1 MKKWR
6 LLPLLAGRGVV
17 QNGNVYY
24 PYLVSCVFSVFTYF
38 VFASILENDLI
49 KTLPHSAYAWLM
61 LSIGKALL
69 GIILLAFLFYANSF
83 LVKRRKKEMGL
94 YSLLGLEKK
103 HIGIMLF
110 FEMLMIYGVSVC
122 GGLLFGTVLAK
133 FLFLLLLRLS
143 SLPVDVEFT
152 FAWKAV
158 RETLLFF
165 AAVFFVNFI
174 YSLLGLQKA
183 RPAELLSGSRS
194 GEKEPRFLKLWTA
207 AGMLVLALGYTV
219 AIRAKQ
225 DGMIFINFFLAV
237 FLVIVGTYLL
247 FTSGSIAFLKLM
259 KKKKKIY
266 YQPQNFITIS
276 GMYYRMKK
284 SAAGLS
290 NICIFSTMVIITLTC
305 TVALYAGL
313 DGIARYD
320 NPYDVKISYD
330 GEGISAYEV
339 EKKAKELAAQ
349 YGMEIE
355 RMDSYG
361 IRTYRCGKEGGSFV
375 PEYEYTDKR
384 YKNNHDVLLMTLC
397 DYESLSGRNISL
409 DENQVL
415 MYGTGVDY
423 GYDTVEFMGIK
434 AEVKE
439 EIKELFFMPKAGKN
453 TFTDRFII
461 VVKDEKTVEAYTRAW
476 AKLSGETDVQ
486 EFLSMPHHNTGVL
499 VKGKDSEKA
508 GFVEAVSGWCSTR
521 TGYFMYC
528 GNMLEGREILRSMNG
543 GLLFIG
549 LIFGLI
555 FFMCLLLIMYYKQIS
570 EGYEDQNSFGI
581 MQKVG
586 MSEEEIRST
595 VKRQILTVFSLPLA
609 GALVHAAVGMF
620 MVNRLMSVLRMFDT
634 RLLLTCEA
642 GVCIFFI
649 LIYGISYVTT
659 SRSYYQIVKG

>member
-1 MKKWR
+1 MKKR
-6 LLPLLAGRGVV
+6 KLLPMLAGRGVV

-24 PYLVSCVFSVFTYF
+24 PYLVSCIFSVFTYF

-49 KTLPHSAYAWLM
+49 KTLPHSDYAWMM
-61 LSIGKALL
+61 LSVGKALL
-69 GIILLAFLFYANSF
+69 GIILLIFLFYANSF

-110 FEMLMIYGVSVC
+110 FETLMIYGVSIC
-122 GGLLFGTVLAK
+122 GGILFGTVLAK

-165 AAVFFVNFI
+165 AVVFFVNFVC
-174 YSLLGLQKA
+174 SLMGVQKA
-183 RPAELLSGSRS
+183 RPIELLSGSRK
-194 GEKEPRFLKLWTA
+194 GEKEPRFLKLWTM
-207 AGMLVLALGYTV
+207 AGLLALALGY
-219 AIRAKQ
+219 AIAILAKL
-225 DGMIFINFFLAV
+225 DSMIFLNFFLAV
-237 FLVIVGTYLL
+237 FLVITGTDLL
-247 FTSGSIAFLKLM
+247 FASGSIAFLKLM
-259 KKKKKIY
+259 KKNKKVY
-266 YQPQNFITIS
+266 YRPENFITIS

-320 NPYDVKISYD
+320 NPYDVKTSYD
-330 GEGISAYEV
+330 GNGIPAYEV
-339 EKKAKELAAQ
+339 EEKARELADQ
-349 YGMEIE
+349 YGMEIQ
-355 RMDSYG
+355 RIDSYG
-361 IRTYRCGKEGGSFV
+361 LRTFRCGKDGGRFV

-384 YKNNHDVLLMTLC
+384 FKNNHDVLLMTLY
-397 DYESLSGRNISL
+397 DYEKVSGRKISL

-415 MYGTGVDY
+415 MYGTGADY
-423 GYDTVEFMGIK
+423 GYDTVEFMGIT

-439 EIKELFFMPKAGKN
+439 EIKELFFMPKAGRD
-453 TFTDRFII
+453 TLTDRFII
-461 VVKDEKTVEAYTRAW
+461 VVKDEKTVERYAGAW
-476 AKLSGETDVQ
+476 AELSGEEDVRG
-486 EFLSMPHHNTGVL
+486 FLAMPHHNTGVL

-508 GFVEAVSGWCSTR
+508 GFAEAFSRWCSTR
-521 TGYFMYC
+521 TGYFMDC
-528 GNMLEGREILRSMNG
+528 GNMLERREIVRSMNG

-549 LIFGLI
+549 IVFGLI

-570 EGYEDQNSFGI
+570 EGYEDKNSFAI

-586 MSEEEIRST
+586 MGEEEIRST

-609 GALVHAAVGMF
+609 GAMAHAAVGMF
-620 MVNRLMSVLRMFDT
+620 MVNRLMAVLRMFDT
-634 RLLLTCEA
+634 GLLLICEG

-649 LIYGISYVTT
+649 LIYGISYVIT